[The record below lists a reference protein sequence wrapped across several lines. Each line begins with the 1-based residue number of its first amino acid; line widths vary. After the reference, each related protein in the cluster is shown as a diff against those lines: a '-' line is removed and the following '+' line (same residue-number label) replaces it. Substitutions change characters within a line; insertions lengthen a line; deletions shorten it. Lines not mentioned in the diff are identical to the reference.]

1 MNTAPLLNT
10 APAVRPVEEGQPQD
24 DARAFR
30 RCLGQ
35 FATGIAIITTEFEG
49 QPVGMAVNSFA
60 AVSLDPALVLWS
72 IRKESSSAAA
82 FLGAQK
88 YAVNILEEDQTEVS
102 RIFGAGR
109 ADKFEQVLWSN
120 GVHGCPL
127 ITPAIGHFEC
137 ALEHVADGGDHHI
150 LIGRVLRFARFDG
163 RPLLFTQGQ
172 YAVAQSHPS
181 LLAPA
186 AEQMP
191 VLKQDSSEMS
201 LLSLLKTT
209 AHKLSSQ
216 FDEHREA
223 LGMTLAT
230 SRMFKALDDG
240 MSTLDGL
247 ERSTYLGQTS
257 TEDALNEMLANGYV
271 TRADAAGEYTL
282 TASGRS
288 KVEALR
294 QRAMDFT
301 AQKLKGLTAQEIAT
315 AKKVMDSLQ
324 TY

>member
-1 MNTAPLLNT
+1 MNTPQLLNT
-10 APAVRPVEEGQPQD
+10 APAGQPVEEGQPQD

-72 IRKESSSAAA
+72 IRKESSSAQA

-88 YAVNILEEDQTEVS
+88 YAVNILEENQTEVS

-109 ADKFEQVLWSN
+109 ADKFEQVSWAA

-127 ITPAIGHFEC
+127 IAPAIGHFEC

-150 LIGRVLRFARFDG
+150 LIGRVLRFARFEG

-181 LLAPA
+181 LLAPS
-186 AEQMP
+186 AEQTAAP
-191 VLKQDSSEMS
+191 LSSASEMP
-201 LLSLLKTT
+201 LLSLLKST
-209 AHKLSSQ
+209 AQKLSGQ
-216 FDEHREA
+216 FEEHREA

-230 SRMFKALDDG
+230 SRMLNALGDG
-240 MSTLDGL
+240 VCTLDAL
-247 ERSTYLGQTS
+247 ERATYLGQTS
-257 TEDALNEMLANGYV
+257 TEEALNEMLAHGHV
-271 TRADAAGEYTL
+271 THSATSGEYTL
-282 TASGRS
+282 TDSGRS
-288 KVEALR
+288 KVQALR

-301 AQKLKGLTAQEIAT
+301 SQKLKGLTAQEIET

-324 TY
+324 VR

>member
-1 MNTAPLLNT
+1 MNTAHLLNT
-10 APAVRPVEEGQPQD
+10 ASAVHPVEEGKPQD

-72 IRKESSSAAA
+72 IRKESCSAQA
-82 FLGAQK
+82 FLSAQK
-88 YAVNILEEDQTEVS
+88 YAVNILEESQTEVS

-109 ADKFEQVLWSN
+109 ADKFEQVNWVSGL
-120 GVHGCPL
+120 HGCPL
-127 ITPAIGHFEC
+127 IAPAIGHFEC

-163 RPLLFTQGQ
+163 HPLLFTQGQ

-181 LLAPA
+181 LLTPV
-186 AEQMP
+186 AEQTLAP
-191 VLKQDSSEMS
+191 VQESSEMP
-201 LLSLLKTT
+201 LLSLLKAT
-209 AHKLSSQ
+209 AQKLSGQ
-216 FDEHREA
+216 FEEHREA

-230 SRMFKALDDG
+230 SRMFNALGDG
-240 MSTLDGL
+240 VCTLDGL
-247 ERSTYLGQTS
+247 ERTTYLGQSS

-271 TRADAAGEYTL
+271 THADASGEYTL
-282 TASGRS
+282 TASGQS

-301 AQKLKGLTAQEIAT
+301 SQKLKGLTAQEIAT

-324 TY
+324 TH